1 MGLGELG
8 AGRPI
13 GPALPPGR
21 WLGLG
26 GTCTSSLASHLQC
39 VLPIRWQPNRS
50 RGHYTG
56 SVSASISDACEL
68 SFGAWRIRNVDDQRD
83 KKSVDRSLSPDQ
95 TGQADRFLG
104 RCHAGGGEQRIHGT
118 AARSAGAA
126 ERVERTSAGR
136 VDKTFAGVAR
146 SGDFERFAAVRV
158 CRDTGSAGGAGRDGK
173 VSHQPRTDRTG
184 KDSAANGSEAVMR
197 TGRKA
202 RNLVIVMAE
211 VGLPLG
217 VEL

>member
-56 SVSASISDACEL
+56 SLSARVSNAREL
-68 SFGAWRIRNVDDQRD
+68 SFGTWGVYDVDDQRNQE
-83 KKSVDRSLSPDQ
+83 SADRSLSPNQ
-95 TGQADRFLG
+95 TGPADRLTG
-104 RCHAGGGEQRIHGT
+104 RCHAGGGKQRVRGE
-118 AARSAGAA
+118 AAGSASAL
-126 ERVERTSAGR
+126 ERVEWTGSKRT
-136 VDKTFAGVAR
+136 DQTFAGVAR
-146 SGDFERFAAVRV
+146 GGHSERFAT
-158 CRDTGSAGGAGRDGK
+158 TGICPNSGSIGRTGRDGK
-173 VSHQPRTDRTG
+173 VSDQSRADRIG
-184 KDSAANGSEAVMR
+184 KDSAENGSAAVMK
-197 TGRKA
+197 TGRRA
-202 RNLVIVMAE
+202 RNLVIVRAA
-211 VGLPLG
+211 VSLPVG